1 MPAYFNLTAR
11 AWRQLRRVWT
21 PPRSASLETQ
31 TYLVGGLHSAVEAL
45 QTALIGSRRA
55 AAPWGGSLFIL
66 GFWRSGTT
74 LLHELL
80 CKDDRFGFPTTY
92 ACLNPHHFMLTQSVM
107 LARQTPQVRRPQDK
121 MMIGLATPQEDEFAL
136 LCLGA
141 RSPYEGLLAPSRMA
155 EAFALADPK
164 ELSAEDERRWRMTFE
179 TFFRGVSFV
188 SGGRPLILKSPAHSY
203 RVATLRELLPDPRFI
218 LIVRNPYEVLESMVR
233 TLRALT
239 TKYGL
244 GAGPGDDAVREI
256 ILRER
261 IRFESKLRTGV
272 ADLPKQRFAVVTF
285 EQLVHSPVSVIES
298 LYRQLE
304 LPPFEPV
311 RQQLEAEVAKRRSYV
326 QESGR
331 PAGTWARRIEREW
344 GEIFE
349 HYGYKRETVTP

>member
-1 MPAYFNLTAR
+1 M
-11 AWRQLRRVWT
+11 
-21 PPRSASLETQ
+21 Q
-31 TYLVGGLHSAVEAL
+31 TYLAGGLHSAVGAL
-45 QTALIGSRRA
+45 QTAFVGSRRGI
-55 AAPWGGSLFIL
+55 APCEGSIFIL

-80 CKDDRFGFPTTY
+80 CKDERFGFATTY
-92 ACLNPHHFMLTQSVM
+92 ACLNPHHFMLTQSAM
-107 LARQTPQVRRPQDK
+107 LARPSPQVRRPQDK
-121 MMIGLATPQEDEFAL
+121 MMISLAAPQEDEFAL

-141 RSPYEGLLAPSRMA
+141 RSPYEGLLVPSRMA

-164 ELSAEDERRWRMTFE
+164 EMSAEDECRWRATFE
-179 TFFRGVSFV
+179 TFFRGVSLV
-188 SGGRPLILKSPAHSY
+188 SGGKPLILKSPAHSY
-203 RVATLRELLPDPRFI
+203 RVPTLRELLPDPRFV

-244 GAGPGDDAVREI
+244 DAGPADDAVREI

-261 IRFESKLRTGV
+261 IRFESKLRAGV
-272 ADLPKQRFAVVTF
+272 ADLPGRRFAVITF
-285 EQLVHSPVSVIES
+285 EQLVRSPVSVIES

-304 LPPFEPV
+304 LPSFEPV
-311 RQQLEAEVAKRRSYV
+311 RQQLEAEVAKRRGYV

-344 GEIFE
+344 GELFE
-349 HYGYKRETVTP
+349 RYGYDRESVTS